1 VSASRPDFSLL
12 ASRYDELRPVDSNW
26 VELVDRV
33 VELGRLGGGA
43 RVLDVGCGTGRVAAA
58 LAERGAKVWGV
69 DPSAEM
75 LEVARSRVPASVGL
89 KEGRA
94 EALPFRDAW
103 FDGAV
108 CMLSV
113 HLLARP
119 RAFAELARVQVS
131 GGRLVIATFDPA
143 HFDGFWLNRLFPT
156 MRRVDLERFPG
167 PEDLERELGAAG
179 FEVRLE
185 RLSQRISMT
194 REHALDRIRGR
205 HISTFQLIGAEEYRA
220 GLERAERELP
230 EHVDYAQEWLLVAA
244 VRR

>member
-113 HLLARP
+113 HLLDRP
-119 RAFAELARVQVS
+119 RALGELARVLVP

-156 MRRVDLERFPG
+156 MRRVDLKRFPT
-167 PEDLERELGAAG
+167 PADLERELGAAG
-179 FEVRLE
+179 FELRLE
-185 RLSQRISMT
+185 RLSQRTSMT
-194 REHALDRIRGR
+194 REHALERIRGR
-205 HISTFQLIGAEEYRA
+205 HISTFQLIGDDEYRA
-220 GLERAERELP
+220 GLERAERDLP
-230 EHVDYAQEWLLVAA
+230 ERVDYAQEWLLVSAE
-244 VRR
+244 RR

>member
-1 VSASRPDFSLL
+1 V
-12 ASRYDELRPVDSNW
+12 
-26 VELVDRV
+26 
-33 VELGRLGGGA
+33 
-43 RVLDVGCGTGRVAAA
+43 
-58 LAERGAKVWGV
+58 
-69 DPSAEM
+69 PS
-75 LEVARSRVPASVGL
+75 SVGL
-89 KEGRA
+89 KEGHA

-113 HLLARP
+113 HLLDRP
-119 RAFAELARVQVS
+119 RALGELARVLVP